1 AAQLPWAQAGV
12 DHQRDRGSVLVV
24 QAALVDQ
31 QAEFLL
37 GQRVRV
43 RLTQRKKGAGVSQ
56 ALDGKAVRLAPAQ
69 EPGEGRQIV
78 VDGGWLAGGNEFFAE
93 ALNIHRQQAGDQPG
107 RAQYLNTRG
116 KRMQVSGLG
125 LPSNVHRLQRTVSV
139 DRLLQ

>member
-1 AAQLPWAQAGV
+1 LRHLERPAAGNRAGNLQALRLEVDILHSQAAQLSWAQAGV
-12 DHQRDRGSVLVV
+12 DHQRDRGSILVV

-69 EPGEGRQIV
+69 EPGEGRQI
-78 VDGGWLAGGNEFFAE
+78 
-93 ALNIHRQQAGDQPG
+93 
-107 RAQYLNTRG
+107 
-116 KRMQVSGLG
+116 
-125 LPSNVHRLQRTVSV
+125 
-139 DRLLQ
+139 